1 MSLGYTSEI
10 SPNICTD
17 IIDGFG
23 SYPDHFM
30 RSPVFC
36 GVGAVAFK
44 YYLLFQHQS
53 VVDEGMGDEPSW
65 LLGASPGPYIK
76 EHSRSVFMFL
86 GRHVAFL
93 ALDCRTERMVRLVFP
108 IFIPDRM
115 LTSRRERRSLVKTP
129 TMLFSKDAGEKS
141 SKAKRST

>member
-1 MSLGYTSEI
+1 M
-10 SPNICTD
+10 CTD

-36 GVGAVAFK
+36 GVGTVAFK

-53 VVDEGMGDEPSW
+53 VADEGVGDEPSW

-76 EHSRSVFMFL
+76 EHSRSLFMFL

-93 ALDCRTERMVRLVFP
+93 ALDCRTERMVRLQFS
-108 IFIPDRM
+108 IFLPNRLLIS
-115 LTSRRERRSLVKTP
+115 LRERRYLVKIP
-129 TMLFSKDAGEKS
+129 TILLSKDAGEKS
-141 SKAKRST
+141 SKAKPST

>member
-1 MSLGYTSEI
+1 M
-10 SPNICTD
+10 CTD

-36 GVGAVAFK
+36 GVGTVAFK

-53 VVDEGMGDEPSW
+53 VVDEGMADEPSW

-93 ALDCRTERMVRLVFP
+93 ALDCRTERMVRLEFS
-108 IFIPDRM
+108 IF
-115 LTSRRERRSLVKTP
+115 TSI
-129 TMLFSKDAGEKS
+129 DC
-141 SKAKRST
+141 

>member
-1 MSLGYTSEI
+1 MS
-10 SPNICTD
+10 TD

-36 GVGAVAFK
+36 GVGTVAFK

-93 ALDCRTERMVRLVFP
+93 GLDCRTERMVRLEHG
-108 IFIPDRM
+108 IFTPDG
-115 LTSRRERRSLVKTP
+115 LLISRRERRFLVKIP
-129 TMLFSKDAGEKS
+129 TILLSKDAGEKS
-141 SKAKRST
+141 SRAKLSICLYCLAYQ

>member
-1 MSLGYTSEI
+1 
-10 SPNICTD
+10 
-17 IIDGFG
+17 
-23 SYPDHFM
+23 M

-36 GVGAVAFK
+36 GVGTVAFK

-93 ALDCRTERMVRLVFP
+93 ALDCRTERMVRSEFL
-108 IFIPDRM
+108 IFNPNGL
-115 LTSRRERRSLVKTP
+115 LTPLREMRSLVKIPITLP
-129 TMLFSKDAGEKS
+129 SKDVEEKS
-141 SKAKRST
+141 SKAKPSI